1 MRSVFITALALIP
14 TLASAGTAS
23 FFAVTG
29 VTGGAPAAPAA
40 KLSTGAP
47 RATTPVSQVAN
58 VGTIDDTTGAVISMS
73 QVGQYNEPGIGC
85 SAAFDSASG
94 TYYKATST
102 SLLAMDVAT
111 GNSTETTLTDVR
123 AFPFLAIDSATGFL
137 YSVVPPAYNQVRR
150 ISCIASLSSLPRH
163 VCVSLR
169 YRASSPSLAFLICAD
184 RAGPIDGTCPRH
196 SFST

>member
-14 TLASAGTAS
+14 TLASAGTVS

-29 VTGGAPAAPAA
+29 VTGEAPAAPAA

-123 AFPFLAIDSATGFL
+123 AFPFLAIDSTTGFL

-150 ISCIASLSSLPRH
+150 ISSSLSSLLPRH

-184 RAGPIDGTCPRH
+184 RAGPID
-196 SFST
+196 